1 MAGRKKYKYF
11 VTDGIYAYGFNSI
24 SEARKYAKYLAEKN
38 QKTACIVK
46 PVGRELELETY
57 KVRKVKK
64 KTRARKRR
72 R

>member
-57 KVRKVKK
+57 KVKTTRRKK
-64 KTRARKRR
+64 KKRR
-72 R
+72 RR

>member
-1 MAGRKKYKYF
+1 MSGRKKYKYF
-11 VTDGIYAYGFNSI
+11 VTDGIHAYGFNSI

-46 PVGRELELETY
+46 PIGRELELETY
-57 KVRKVKK
+57 KVKTTRRRK
-64 KTRARKRR
+64 KRR